1 MNHFISLKYFSAN
14 QIQDLINLA
23 MRIKAAPLDSKS
35 SLAGKSVGLIFE
47 KSSLRTK
54 TAFYLGALQLGA
66 YAVYYSPDEV
76 KLGQRE
82 SISDVA
88 RTLSGYLDA
97 VVLRTYSHS
106 SILEFAQASSVP
118 VINGLSDFLHPSQAL
133 ADILTIQE
141 LKENIKKVKVVYIG
155 DGNNVCNSLIY
166 AFSILGGKLTLAI
179 PQDYLPSVD
188 VLNEAKDY
196 AKISGSEIEIADSIE
211 EAASGADVLYTD
223 VWISMGNE
231 AELRERKKAFKN
243 YQINGKILQL
253 AKEDVIVMHCLPA
266 HRGEEITDSVIE
278 SKNSVVFKQAQNRLY
293 TAKAI
298 LSYILKEWAK

>member
-1 MNHFISLKYFSAN
+1 MNHFISLKYFSSS
-14 QIQDLINLA
+14 QIQDLLNLA
-23 MRIKAAPLDSKS
+23 VRIKAAPLDSKN
-35 SLAGKSVGLIFE
+35 SLAAKSVGLVFE

-66 YAVYYSPDEV
+66 NAIYYSPEEV
-76 KLGQRE
+76 KLGKRE

-88 RTLSGYLDA
+88 RTLSGYLDL

-106 SILEFAQASSVP
+106 SILEFAHASSVP
-118 VINGLSDFLHPSQAL
+118 VVNGLSDFLHPSQAL
-133 ADILTIQE
+133 ADIMTIQE
-141 LKENIKKVKVVYIG
+141 LKGDIKKVKAVYIG

-179 PQDYLPSVD
+179 PQDYLPSVEI
-188 VLNEAKDY
+188 LNEAKDY
-196 AKISGSEIEIADSIE
+196 AKVSGSKIELAPSVE
-211 EAASGADVLYTD
+211 EAVAGADVLYTD

-231 AELRERKKAFKN
+231 DQQQERKKAFKN

-253 AKEDVIVMHCLPA
+253 AKEDAIVMHCLPA

-278 SKNSVVFKQAQNRLY
+278 SKNSVVFTQAQNRLY

-298 LSYILKEWAK
+298 LSYILKG